1 MDDSTSALD
10 ATTES
15 RVRQLLKEQLN
26 SSTNILI
33 AQRVSSVID
42 ADRILV
48 LENGQIAAQG
58 THEELM
64 RSSQIYRDIQQ
75 SQLKGEETANV

>member
-1 MDDSTSALD
+1 M
-10 ATTES
+10 
-15 RVRQLLKEQLN
+15 Q

-42 ADRILV
+42 ADDILI
-48 LENGQIAAQG
+48 LENGRIVSRG

-64 RSSQIYRDIQQ
+64 QRSEIYRDIRQ
-75 SQLKGEETANV
+75 SQLKGEETSHV